1 MFALQYYLGLD
12 LELYFSQVDSNFG
25 SSWLGLQLEYYRIL
39 LQFSNKKV
47 KLDPTLLFNG
57 IATNL
62 YGIGGTSVSRFNCLI
77 GDCKMMIG

>member
-25 SSWLGLQLEYYRIL
+25 SSWLGLQLEYHKIL

-57 IATNL
+57 IATDL
-62 YGIGGTSVSRFNCLI
+62 YAGIGTSFSRFNCLI
-77 GDCKMMIG
+77 GDCKI

>member
-39 LQFSNKKV
+39 IQISYKKV
-47 KLDPTLLFNG
+47 KLDPTLPFNG
-57 IATNL
+57 IATDL
-62 YGIGGTSVSRFNCLI
+62 YDIGTSFSRFNCLI
-77 GDCKMMIG
+77 GDCKI